1 MANEKPNKVI
11 YGGNTLIDLTGDT
24 VNANNLLAGATA
36 HDASGERIQGNVS
49 VPTVL
54 DDLSDVNASSPAS
67 GDVLFNDGTEW
78 TNKNITK
85 IVTQAQYD
93 ALVQAGTVD
102 PDVDYHI
109 SDGLSVQVPIDDNS
123 ISTEKVWSSKKVS
136 DSLPITFEFDVTDLT
151 ISTAWGSGYESGI
164 QIFDTEMDLTGKK
177 IQATFIAN
185 GNYSAFI
192 LLPSIQDNTKLRVD
206 FLRFSS
212 GTTISGKLYVMVTD

>member
-1 MANEKPNKVI
+1 MANEKVNKVVL
-11 YGGNTLIDLTGDT
+11 GNETLIDLTGDT
-24 VNANNLLAGATA
+24 VTANSLLAGATA
-36 HDASGERIQGNVS
+36 HDNRGEQIQGAVS
-49 VPTVL
+49 VPTDL
-54 DDLSDVNASSPAS
+54 DDLSDVSLSSPAS

-85 IVTQAQYD
+85 IVTQAQYN

-136 DSLPITFEFDVTDLT
+136 DSLPQTFEFTVSNLSV
-151 ISTAWGSGYESGI
+151 STAWGSGYESGI

-206 FLRFSS
+206 FLRFNS
-212 GTTISGKLYVMVTD
+212 GATISGKLYVMVTD